1 MRERSKETAKLRR
14 HFTATGYV
22 AREDAVLLHWH
33 RKLAMWLPPGGH
45 VEANEDPVQAALRE
59 AREETG
65 LEVELIEQRPGFAFQ
80 TPRQVQPPAVIL
92 IEDIDDPIDGPHQH
106 IDSIYFLCL
115 GAPDVDAPDGWLWV
129 TQADLKA
136 NVPIVAPSGIPV
148 TAAEDVRELGLAAI
162 QACREAQSAN

>member
-1 MRERSKETAKLRR
+1 MKR

-45 VEANEDPVQAALRE
+45 VEANEDPVEAALRE

-65 LEVELIEQRPGFAFQ
+65 LEVELIEQPPGFAFQ

-106 IDSIYFLCL
+106 IDSIYFLRL
-115 GAPDVDAPDGWLWV
+115 RERKLEAPDGWLWV
-129 TQADLKA
+129 THDDLEA
-136 NVPIVAPSGIPV
+136 NVPMPAPSGAPV
-148 TAAEDVRELGLAAI
+148 TAAEDVRELGIAAI
-162 QACREAQSAN
+162 QACRGVQTAR